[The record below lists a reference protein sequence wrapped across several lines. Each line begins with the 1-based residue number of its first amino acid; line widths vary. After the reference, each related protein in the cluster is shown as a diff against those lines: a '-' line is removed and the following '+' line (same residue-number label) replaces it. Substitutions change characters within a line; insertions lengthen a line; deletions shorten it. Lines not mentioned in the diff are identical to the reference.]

1 MLSRAIRSSTAS
13 PSEKLKNPDLSR
25 NLSSIRFFQ
34 RQLKPCEVVLIA
46 ENSGEDP
53 NQPTQP
59 DNSMNRWLEL
69 AVPGFAFGG
78 IIIAFFFLS
87 HGNIQDIRIASV
99 GCIIAS
105 FILAYLAWIRPKKD
119 IVALTTP
126 IYAVILFVLPSELL
140 PDLILPIL
148 YAVSLT
154 ILLVRLKY
162 RFGKPGTA
170 VTMGKELGGS
180 LKTYIDQ
187 TREPLKNLSPDT
199 AHSATLAFVQFAQ
212 GDYAKVARIS
222 ETVSGTG
229 DNSLRDQCVARA
241 FSIVKEHAAL
251 LDKALTR
258 PYTWQAFT
266 PDHADLL
273 AKQMPAGMDED
284 HEFYLA
290 LDNALLLLYSTAW
303 NGSERDR
310 PHLLSLQAFAQ
321 KLMSSK

>member
-1 MLSRAIRSSTAS
+1 M
-13 PSEKLKNPDLSR
+13 
-25 NLSSIRFFQ
+25 
-34 RQLKPCEVVLIA
+34 A
-46 ENSGEDP
+46 ENSGVDP
-53 NQPTQP
+53 NQTTQS
-59 DNSMNRWLEL
+59 DKNIHLGLEL
-69 AVPGFAFGG
+69 AVPLFSFGG
-78 IIIAFFFLS
+78 IIIAFLLLGQGYILS
-87 HGNIQDIRIASV
+87 FRIAAA

-126 IYAVILFVLPSELL
+126 MYSIIFFVLPSDLI

-148 YAVSLT
+148 YAISLT

-180 LKTYIDQ
+180 LKIYIDQ
-187 TREPLKNLSPDT
+187 TRQPLKNLSADT

-222 ETVSGTG
+222 ETVSGTD
-229 DNSLRDQCVARA
+229 DNPLRDQCVARS

-251 LDKALTR
+251 LDKSLPR
-258 PYTWQAFT
+258 PYTYLVFN
-266 PDHADLL
+266 PEHADLL
-273 AKQMPAGMDED
+273 AKHLPPGQDDD

-290 LDNALLLLYSTAW
+290 LENALLLLYSAAW
-303 NGSERDR
+303 NGSEKDR
-310 PHLLSLQAFAQ
+310 PHLLSRQPFAQ

>member
-1 MLSRAIRSSTAS
+1 M
-13 PSEKLKNPDLSR
+13 
-25 NLSSIRFFQ
+25 
-34 RQLKPCEVVLIA
+34 A
-46 ENSGEDP
+46 ENSDEDP
-53 NQPTQP
+53 NQTPQS
-59 DNSMNRWLEL
+59 DKNIHLGLEL
-69 AVPGFAFGG
+69 AVPLFSFGG
-78 IIIAFFFLS
+78 ILIAFLLLGQEYILS
-87 HGNIQDIRIASV
+87 FRIAAA

-126 IYAVILFVLPSELL
+126 MYSIIFFVLPSDLI

-148 YAVSLT
+148 YAISLN

-187 TREPLKNLSPDT
+187 TREHLKKLSPDT

-222 ETVSGTG
+222 ETVSGTD
-229 DNSLRDQCVARA
+229 DNPLLDQCVARA

-251 LDKALTR
+251 LDKSLPR
-258 PYTWQAFT
+258 PFTYLVFT
-266 PDHADLL
+266 PEHADLL
-273 AKQMPAGMDED
+273 AKQMPAGMDDD
-284 HEFYLA
+284 HEFYLV
-290 LDNALLLLYSTAW
+290 LDNALLLLYSAGW
-303 NGSERDR
+303 NGAEQDR
-310 PHLLSLQAFAQ
+310 PHLLSRQPFAQ
-321 KLMSSK
+321 KLMSST